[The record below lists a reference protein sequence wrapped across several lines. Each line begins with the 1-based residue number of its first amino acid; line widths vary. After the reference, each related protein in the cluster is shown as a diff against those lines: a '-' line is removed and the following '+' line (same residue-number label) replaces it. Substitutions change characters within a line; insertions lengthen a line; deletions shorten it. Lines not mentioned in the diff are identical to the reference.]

1 MTVFNTNNKNE
12 KKTSPTGNWT
22 PVSRVTGGDTDH
34 YTIEDLLI
42 LLVKIYFQM
51 FFNLF
56 SCSARLSLSSSP
68 EPLTSGASG
77 RPLTSPRTEIGF
89 TSSTLIWYDVLT
101 FKNSHY
107 WRLDKFTMASL
118 LVQGGRGGSRYQY
131 ILWALL
137 SVLTGPNSTVQ
148 TV

>member
-1 MTVFNTNNKNE
+1 
-12 KKTSPTGNWT
+12 
-22 PVSRVTGGDTDH
+22 
-34 YTIEDLLI
+34 LLKLI
-42 LLVKIYFQM
+42 VKIYFQM

-68 EPLTSGASG
+68 EPSTSGASG

-107 WRLDKFTMASL
+107 WRLDKYTMVSL
-118 LVQGGRGGSRYQY
+118 LVQGGDLVISTFSGPCYQY
-131 ILWALL
+131 LL
-137 SVLTGPNSTVQ
+137 GQTVQ
-148 TV
+148 YKQFS